1 MDLNVA
7 HRELEID
14 EMVSSHG
21 GGTLMD
27 DVGIDVANF
36 I

>member
-1 MDLNVA
+1 MDMDVA
-7 HRELEID
+7 NRELID
-14 EMVSSHG
+14 ELISSHG